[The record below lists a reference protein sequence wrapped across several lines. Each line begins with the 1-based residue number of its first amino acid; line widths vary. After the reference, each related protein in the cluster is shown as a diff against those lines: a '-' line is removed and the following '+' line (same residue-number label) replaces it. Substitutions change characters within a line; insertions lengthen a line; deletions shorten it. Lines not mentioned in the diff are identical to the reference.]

1 MTKKELSAANE
12 LDHLKELLSW
22 ALVILDD
29 NGYYFSQAD
38 PDPRTLAMEYR
49 NASKRHALATCLID
63 RITKDLEQVSAGLT
77 DKGADRHFSIAT
89 GTNIL
94 QFSAGKD
101 NEAAQAL

>member
-12 LDHLKELLSW
+12 IDHLKELLSW
-22 ALVILDD
+22 ALTVLDD

-38 PDPRTLAMEYR
+38 PDALMLKAEYS